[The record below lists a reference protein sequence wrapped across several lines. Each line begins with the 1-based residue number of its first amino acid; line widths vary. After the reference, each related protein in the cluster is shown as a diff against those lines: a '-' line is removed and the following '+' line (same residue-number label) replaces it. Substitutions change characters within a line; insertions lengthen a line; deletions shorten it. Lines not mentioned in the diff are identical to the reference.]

1 MQPLFALV
9 AGFIGFAGYFGEYK
23 GWNKGADERDTSVI
37 QMVPRREGSMITEHG
52 MTKKMVP
59 DGNFTY
65 VLHTIVN
72 VQRPAANLLFNLQFP
87 NQAIQ

>member
-1 MQPLFALV
+1 MV
-9 AGFIGFAGYFGEYK
+9 VGFIGFAGYFVGYK

-65 VLHTIVN
+65 VLYCTVDAR
-72 VQRPAANLLFNLQFP
+72 RPVIDLFFNLQFP